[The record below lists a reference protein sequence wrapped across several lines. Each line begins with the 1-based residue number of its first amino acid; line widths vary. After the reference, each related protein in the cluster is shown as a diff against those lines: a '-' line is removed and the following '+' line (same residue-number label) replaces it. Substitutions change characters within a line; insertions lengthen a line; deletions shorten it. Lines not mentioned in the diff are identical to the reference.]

1 MTGDRALNVCILVDE
16 LHDPLKTGQAA
27 LTGLDRDLHGFTHI
41 PGLLCLLL
49 DVLHDYLGG
58 FNHSKDE
65 GPEGEGTQVV
75 AEDSVVTSAD
85 CAVDH
90 FVRFVVWIT
99 W

>member
-16 LHDPLKTGQAA
+16 LNNPLKTGQTA

-58 FNHSKDE
+58 FNHSKNE
-65 GPEGEGTQVV
+65 GSEREG
-75 AEDSVVTSAD
+75 A
-85 CAVDH
+85 
-90 FVRFVVWIT
+90 
-99 W
+99 